1 MEDDVEPMD
10 RMDYGEDAGFGSTEE
25 VIDDEGMKS
34 ALEMFQKVSEIRQ
47 SLTLSSPPRSPSPSQ
62 SLTHLACR

>member
-10 RMDYGEDAGFGSTEE
+10 RMDYGEDARFGSTE

-34 ALEMFQKVSEIRQ
+34 ALEMFQKVSEAKYDRVSRSHHRLARHLLHNH
-47 SLTLSSPPRSPSPSQ
+47 SL
-62 SLTHLACR
+62 A

>member
-10 RMDYGEDAGFGSTEE
+10 RMDYGEDAGFGSTE

-47 SLTLSSPPRSPSPSQ
+47 SLTLSSLLRSPTPSQ
-62 SLTHLACR
+62 SLTRLACR